1 MKLHAR
7 LFVLPLAAL
16 LTACASGI
24 PQRTEGTFSE
34 VDRYLQY
41 DQGSVGSIN
50 YFGRFDG
57 WRPLER
63 ERLLVWDGL
72 DNAYLI
78 SVAPPCRDLEFTN
91 MIGFTTRVRGTIS
104 SGIDAVQTSSERCR
118 ITEIRRIDYRKMKQ
132 DEKKEE

>member
-1 MKLHAR
+1 MKLKIHLSA
-7 LFVLPLAAL
+7 LSVAAL

-34 VDRYLQY
+34 IDRYLQY

-63 ERLLVWDGL
+63 EKLLVWDGL
-72 DNAYLI
+72 DNAYLVT
-78 SVAPPCRDLEFTN
+78 VAPPCRDLDFTN
-91 MIGFTTRVRGTIS
+91 TIGFTTRVRGTIT
-104 SGIDAVQTSSERCR
+104 SGVDAVQTSSERCR
-118 ITEIRRIDYRKMKQ
+118 IIEIRRIDYRKMKA